1 MKSSVVTSY
10 FEMMISAADSCIAA
24 VFVVL
29 AFDPVS
35 VAALMVLVVEHLIVV
50 EYLHQADSFLIIYFI
65 NFAQKR
71 FIEIQIANII
81 QIIF

>member
-1 MKSSVVTSY
+1 MK
-10 FEMMISAADSCIAA
+10 ISAADSCIAA

-65 NFAQKR
+65 DFAQKS
-71 FIEIQIANII
+71 FIDIQIANII
-81 QIIF
+81 QMIF